1 MQYLADISTFNAI
14 CRAGQSGFSGG
25 CVQVSVFNRSL
36 PPLLKYVNWDK
47 FKSTITDIRFILR
60 NLGIA
65 EEEGDERR
73 VEIYSKKIAGMLDN
87 VRWNY
92 DILRKYI
99 DELGVSLEDWEAR
112 FGDLG

>member
-1 MQYLADISTFNAI
+1 MS
-14 CRAGQSGFSGG
+14 
-25 CVQVSVFNRSL
+25 
-36 PPLLKYVNWDK
+36 
-47 FKSTITDIRFILR
+47 
-60 NLGIA
+60 A